1 MPLAET
7 AVLTYSAGDLG
18 DFGADL
24 VLAVHIFDHVVG
36 EETHSEVVVTADN
49 AGEDRD
55 ARHQEE
61 EILDDF
67 LSVHCHF
74 CLVQAAAILYIQL
87 FKL

>member
-49 AGEDRD
+49 AGEVP
-55 ARHQEE
+55 
-61 EILDDF
+61 F
-67 LSVHCHF
+67 S
-74 CLVQAAAILYIQL
+74 
-87 FKL
+87 